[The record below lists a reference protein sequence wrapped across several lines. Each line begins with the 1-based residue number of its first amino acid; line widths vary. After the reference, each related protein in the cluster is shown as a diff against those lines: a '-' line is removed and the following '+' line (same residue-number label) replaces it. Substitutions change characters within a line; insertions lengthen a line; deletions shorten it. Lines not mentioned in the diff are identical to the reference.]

1 MHTHPRI
8 HTHPHTSSLQSAV
21 QALRS
26 EGGRGGLD
34 AGVAEFS
41 KEGRSK
47 RPMRAPK
54 SANVPVRVESWK
66 EGEDARAFAEII
78 DVRSPAEFAED
89 HIPGAINMPC
99 LTNEQRHEVG
109 ARNDTGW

>member
-1 MHTHPRI
+1 MLTHPHI
-8 HTHPHTSSLQSAV
+8 HTHPHFSRQCRHFGA
-21 QALRS
+21 
-26 EGGRGGLD
+26 RGGGGGGGLE

-54 SANVPVRVESWK
+54 SVNMPVRVESWK